1 MYRNT
6 KSQNMLEALQR
17 YPALEAL
24 LNHEEKAQVEGV
36 AASALEPAEM
46 WEEMKETKGCCS
58 EAMDKL
64 MALTGIKK
72 VKATAVALYKSALQF
87 KKMSPEMQ
95 KANAMALNYCFL
107 GNPGTGKTT
116 VARLFAAV
124 LHDSQLRSQN
134 VFQECG
140 AQKVKD
146 DGIDE
151 FRKLA
156 QAAMDGVLF
165 IDEAYDLDP
174 LGDKFKGAPIVN
186 ELVTLTENERDRLT
200 VILAGYEDDMNN
212 KFFAYNTGLKSRFHE
227 VIFEDFDEA
236 ELSQIWCQNMQQR
249 GWTDEDPRLTSV
261 AVRRILKSRG
271 KKGFGNAREVRKKIE
286 TATAVAMSRED
297 FEPSSMILRFAD
309 VVGEDPRGN
318 AKLKT
323 VLDKMEK
330 KIGWKKIKEAVKELI
345 TVCGTNYQRELDG
358 QAPLPVFLN
367 RLFLGNP
374 GTGKTTCASMYGEI
388 LKHLGFLTSGEV
400 VFKTAGD
407 MGGAVVGEAQQKVLS
422 ILQSAAGKVLVIDE
436 AYNLD
441 DNLYGKQVLD
451 VLVEKIQGTE
461 NDDIAVLLL
470 GYEEPMSA
478 MLRNQNPG
486 LARRFPLEM
495 AFRFEDYNDQEL
507 MEILR
512 LNCKQKDL
520 KPSIEFQEKALRK
533 LGMLRQSSANFG
545 NAGAVENLLKSAML
559 KASAQGNG
567 LALQPDDIDVGPE
580 ADLHEDPFAPLD
592 KLYRMET
599 VKQKLQQLSNAFT
612 VAQQEGSELPELGHF
627 VFTGAPGTGKTTVAR
642 VMARILFQLRL
653 LGSENVQETS
663 GLNLTGEYV
672 GQTKKKVEE
681 KLDAAK
687 GGVLFID
694 EAYELGKGRFGAE
707 ACTAIVAA
715 MTDPKYKGVVII
727 IAGYPGD
734 IDKMLNTNP

>member
-1 MYRNT
+1 MTHGLKLSKASLRKAASLLEGQRDVDLVPLQITLAKPPFPVQPASAAPEPAWEADDRYLHLEELQDTPAAELVFPTEWSGSLISGDLTERHDSELKQKLSFINKAATPFAGKNLLDQLAKSLELYNTDSERSKEYLEKYLASHPLLLLAMYRNT

-200 VILAGYEDDMNN
+200 VILAGYEDMN
-212 KFFAYNTGLKSRFHE
+212 
-227 VIFEDFDEA
+227 
-236 ELSQIWCQNMQQR
+236 Q
-249 GWTDEDPRLTSV
+249 
-261 AVRRILKSRG
+261 
-271 KKGFGNAREVRKKIE
+271 KGFGNAREVRKKIE

-309 VVGEDPRGN
+309 V
-318 AKLKT
+318 
-323 VLDKMEK
+323 
-330 KIGWKKIKEAVKELI
+330 ELI

-461 NDDIAVLLL
+461 NDDIA
-470 GYEEPMSA
+470 
-478 MLRNQNPG
+478 
-486 LARRFPLEM
+486 
-495 AFRFEDYNDQEL
+495 EL

-580 ADLHEDPFAPLD
+580 ADLHEAERC
-592 KLYRMET
+592 K
-599 VKQKLQQLSNAFT
+599 AFCST
-612 VAQQEGSELPELGHF
+612 PSPSF
-627 VFTGAPGTGKTTVAR
+627 VP
-642 VMARILFQLRL
+642 
-653 LGSENVQETS
+653 
-663 GLNLTGEYV
+663 
-672 GQTKKKVEE
+672 
-681 KLDAAK
+681 
-687 GGVLFID
+687 
-694 EAYELGKGRFGAE
+694 
-707 ACTAIVAA
+707 
-715 MTDPKYKGVVII
+715 
-727 IAGYPGD
+727 
-734 IDKMLNTNP
+734 